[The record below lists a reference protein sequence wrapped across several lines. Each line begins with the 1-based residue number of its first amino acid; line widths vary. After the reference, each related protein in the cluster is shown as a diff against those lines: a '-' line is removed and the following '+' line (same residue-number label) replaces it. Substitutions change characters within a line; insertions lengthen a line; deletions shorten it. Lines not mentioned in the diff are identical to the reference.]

1 MQVGGVEAGLKN
13 KNSLPTRYSAFE
25 LAQQL
30 VTGPF
35 IRDARYRGRNLF
47 GRKMNRVYHGGGV
60 A

>member
-1 MQVGGVEAGLKN
+1 MDVEAGLKN

-47 GRKMNRVYHGGGV
+47 GRKMNRVYHGV